1 MVCDYS
7 YDDKT
12 QTMRVNCLGCIYGSS
27 VEDSEFCMARTIQK
41 LFEVKKVSR
50 LILAETREYEYDF
63 NQVRLLIEVANAI
76 QDITRKKIVSLSNI
90 SKGKCDKCIPGRYSL
105 LQNIITSLRLDPVE
119 AYKQLLREIRHTKV
133 KMEKVSSQQCIE
145 CLEYYLDKAL
155 MPMQEILGLC
165 ELMQFGHAHPDLRGR
180 AVYRAIFHPSIR
192 PNFMYTR
199 YLSLPPANAEV
210 VDRYKVGDS
219 LVEIYKVPGSTRH
232 RYHMVPP
239 EFKLEEDEYTIL
251 DAARRYL
258 AAHRP
263 RSPEFGEPEKLRETF
278 FNISKDMISDL
289 ANQFDIYLNFDK
301 LNQLAHILTRYT
313 AGLGII
319 ELLLKDEK
327 IQDISINSPI
337 GITPIYIY
345 HSDFEDCETN
355 LIPSREDA
363 ESWATRLRLQSG
375 RPLDEAN
382 PVLDTEMLI
391 PGGSARVCAIT
402 KTLSPTGLAF
412 SLRRHRDKPWT
423 FPLFIKNRF
432 MNPLSAGLLWFLID
446 NARTMLIA
454 GTRSSGKTSLLG
466 ACMIQILPRSRII
479 TVEDTLEI
487 PVSRLREIGYNIEQ
501 LKSRSVI
508 TRVQTELSA
517 DDALRT
523 ALRLGD
529 SCLIVGEV
537 RSVEAKALYEAMR
550 IGALANLVAGTI
562 HGDSP
567 YGVFDRVVN
576 DLGVPPTSF
585 KATDIIV
592 IANRLK
598 TPDGLHSFRRLTE
611 ITEVRKHW
619 KTDPMEEG
627 GFVTLMDYSAK
638 EDELKPTQTFS
649 IGESVVLNDIAAN
662 VREWK
667 GSWDKVWDNI
677 NLRAKVMKTLVDYSV
692 KNNNV
697 LEAEFVLNSNQVFH
711 LISDDVMT
719 QMDYLDSRE
728 IYERWLEW
736 LRKST
741 QQ

>member
-7 YDDKT
+7 FDDKT
-12 QTMRVNCLGCIYGSS
+12 QTMRINCLGCIYGSS
-27 VEDSEFCMARTIQK
+27 IEDSEFCMAKTIEK
-41 LFEVKKVSR
+41 LFEIKKVSR
-50 LILAETREYEYDF
+50 IILAETREYEYDF
-63 NQVRLLIEVANAI
+63 NQVNLLVEIAGAI
-76 QDITRKKIVSLSNI
+76 QDIVRKKLISIQNI
-90 SKGKCDKCIPGRYSL
+90 SSKGCDRCVSGRYAL
-105 LQNIITSLRLDPVE
+105 LQEIIGSAKFDPVE
-119 AYKQLLREIRHTKV
+119 AYKRLVREMRHTKV
-133 KMEKVSSQQCIE
+133 RMERMENDRCMRCYEHYLSSS
-145 CLEYYLDKAL
+145 L
-155 MPMQEILGLC
+155 MPIKSVFDSC
-165 ELMQFGHAHPDLRGR
+165 ELIKFAMSHPELKER
-180 AVYRAIFHPSIR
+180 AVYREIFHPSIR

-199 YLSLPPANAEV
+199 YVSMPPANAEV
-210 VDRYKVGDS
+210 VDRYDVGDS
-219 LVEIYKVPGSTRH
+219 NVEILRIPGNA
-232 RYHMVPP
+232 RYLYHIVPP
-239 EFKLEEDEYTIL
+239 EFRLEEDEYTLL

-263 RSPEFGEPEKLRETF
+263 RTPELGDPEKLRDTF
-278 FNISKDMISDL
+278 MNISKDMISDL
-289 ANQFDIYLNFDK
+289 SSQFNVSLNHTK
-301 LNQLAHILTRYT
+301 LMNLSQILTRYT

-319 ELLLKDEK
+319 ELVLRDEK

-337 GITPIYIY
+337 GVTPIYIF

-382 PVLDTEMLI
+382 PVLDTEINI

-402 KTLSPTGLAF
+402 RSLSPNGLSF

-423 FPLFIKNRF
+423 FPLFINNRF
-432 MNPLSAGLLWFLID
+432 MSPLSAGLLWFLID

-454 GTRSSGKTSLLG
+454 GTRSSGKTSFLG
-466 ACMIQILPRSRII
+466 ACMLQILPKSRII

-487 PVSRLREIGYNIEQ
+487 PVSKLRDIGYNIEQ

-508 TRVQTELSA
+508 TNVQTELSA

-537 RSVEAKALYEAMR
+537 RSLEAKALYEAMR
-550 IGALANLVAGTI
+550 IGALANVVAGTI

-585 KATDIIV
+585 KATDIVV

-598 TPDGLHSFRRLTE
+598 SPDGLHSFRRLVG

-619 KTDPMEEG
+619 KTDPVDER
-627 GFVTLMDYSAK
+627 GFVDLMGYSAK
-638 EDELKPTQTFS
+638 DDQVMPTQTLT
-649 IGESVVLNDIAAN
+649 IGESMILNDIASN

-667 GSWDKVWDNI
+667 GSWDRVWDNI
-677 NLRAKVMKTLVDYSV
+677 MLRSRIMQTLGEYGARNPSL
-692 KNNNV
+692 
-697 LEAEFVLNSNQVFH
+697 LEAEFVVMSNQKFH
-711 LISDDVMT
+711 LLSEEVMAEKDA
-719 QMDYLDSRE
+719 MDSE
-728 IYERWLEW
+728 AIYERWLEW
-736 LRKST
+736 LRKNS
-741 QQ
+741 